1 MIFAPATKELVKE
14 WRYTH
19 SMYAS
24 KLKPNKKKK
33 KKIVKFIKDRY
44 NVKEVVD
51 HELLNRISNCIVN
64 NIFFAQKLKNDS
76 LPRIVAFT
84 IMNDEK
90 SSALY
95 NSQESMWEK
104 CPIFVAVDLET
115 GYLQVEGSCEL
126 HDELFAFQ
134 GLDKW
139 DIENI
144 VRVSDYISCIK
155 KYNIGLYE
163 ELTE

>member
-24 KLKPNKKKK
+24 KLKPNKINAE
-33 KKIVKFIKDRY
+33 KIVKFIKDRY

>member
-1 MIFAPATKELVKE
+1 MIFGPATKELVKE
-14 WRYTH
+14 WKYTH

-24 KLKPNKKKK
+24 KLKPNKINAE
-33 KKIVKFIKDRY
+33 KIVKFIKDRY

-51 HELLNRISNCIVN
+51 HELLNGISNCIVK
-64 NIFFAQKLKNDS
+64 NIFFAQKLKNGS

-84 IMNDEK
+84 IIKDEK
-90 SSALY
+90 SAALY

>member
-14 WRYTH
+14 WKYTH
-19 SMYAS
+19 SIYAS
-24 KLKPNKKKK
+24 KLKPNKVNAE
-33 KKIVKFIKDRY
+33 KIVKFIKDRY

-51 HELLNRISNCIVN
+51 QELLNGISNCIVEN
-64 NIFFAQKLKNDS
+64 SFFAQKLKNDS
-76 LPRIVAFT
+76 APRIVAFT
-84 IMNDEK
+84 IINDEK

-104 CPIFVAVDLET
+104 CPIFVAIDFET
-115 GYLQVEGSCEL
+115 GYIQVEGSCEL
-126 HDELFAFQ
+126 YDELFAFQ
-134 GLDKW
+134 GLDKC

-163 ELTE
+163 ELTK

>member
-24 KLKPNKKKK
+24 KLKPNKINAE
-33 KKIVKFIKDRY
+33 KIVKFIKDRY

-51 HELLNRISNCIVN
+51 HELLNGISNCIVN
-64 NIFFAQKLKNDS
+64 NSFFAQKLKNDS

-90 SSALY
+90 SSELY
-95 NSQESMWEK
+95 NSQESMWRK
-104 CPIFVAVDLET
+104 CPIFVAIDFET

-126 HDELFAFQ
+126 YDELFAFQ
-134 GLDKW
+134 GLDKY

-163 ELTE
+163 ELTK